1 MELNALQPSVSSTWD
16 AQKPKSLEEVADQF
30 EEILTRQF
38 VDVMTKDL
46 FGKGLSGENGPSW
59 MKGQGDIQR
68 DTLADV
74 LTTHLVDQGTL
85 GISELLQRQWQGQ
98 QGLAALETRPD
109 TPERPPDAA
118 SLSIP
123 GTELL

>member
-1 MELNALQPSVSSTWD
+1 MELNALQPNLASHAG
-16 AQKPKSLEEVADQF
+16 AQKPKSLEEAAEQF

-38 VDVMTKDL
+38 VNVMTKDL
-46 FGKGLSGENGPSW
+46 FGKGLAGENGPGW
-59 MKGQGDIQR
+59 MESQGEIQR

-98 QGLAALETRPD
+98 QGLSALESQPQAPE
-109 TPERPPDAA
+109 TPQEAPSQA
-118 SLSIP
+118 SP
-123 GTELL
+123 TN